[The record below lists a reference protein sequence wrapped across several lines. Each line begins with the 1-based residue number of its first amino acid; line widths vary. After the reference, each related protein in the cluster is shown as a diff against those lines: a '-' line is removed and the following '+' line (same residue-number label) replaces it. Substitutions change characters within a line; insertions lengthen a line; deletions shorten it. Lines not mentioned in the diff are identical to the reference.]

1 MNKKTTQMIGAI
13 TTVIVAAAG
22 LYFFLAPADKF
33 EISLS
38 PNPGRYTAND
48 TVTIEVSTDNQ
59 GYELQSGSATFN
71 YDPEYLT
78 LTNIETENGVTA
90 EQTDTTFTLNF
101 EQDRL
106 NSAGPQKTATITF
119 NSAEAGVTSIELSEN
134 EFKDSENQEIT
145 PQFTTGRYAFNTT
158 ITPVGES
165 EF

>member
-1 MNKKTTQMIGAI
+1 MNKSSKIISAIIVIAAIAIGI
-13 TTVIVAAAG
+13 Y
-22 LYFFLAPADKF
+22 LYLVPQDNF

-48 TVTIEVSTDNQ
+48 TVTIEVSTSNQ

-78 LTNIETENGVTA
+78 LTNLETENGITS
-90 EQTDTTFTLNF
+90 EQSDKSFTINFDQTNLNNSGSQKAATLTF
-101 EQDRL
+101 E
-106 NSAGPQKTATITF
+106 
-119 NSAEAGVTSIELSEN
+119 SAEAGVTSIELSESN
-134 EFKDSENQEIT
+134 FKDDDNQDIT

-158 ITPVGES
+158 ITPDGES